1 MKIAI
6 LGAGRIA
13 VHMAETLAGMDDV
26 EAYAVGAREL
36 ERAEAFAEKYGF
48 TKAYGSYEEMLADKE
63 IDLVYIATPHSHH
76 YKHAKMCLEAGKNV
90 LCEKSFTVNADQAR
104 ALFKLAEEKNLLI
117 TEAIWTRYMPSRKII
132 QDIVESGVIESVNQ
146 NLQAVHCLMSESIR
160 LTLQVWCS
168 VKTLK
173 MCSRVQFLKAASI
186 FSKPLL

>member
-117 TEAIWTRYMPSRKII
+117 TEAFMDKVEVVSGIGKGTIVKMEKTIGKGRKAVWTTQS
-132 QDIVESGVIESVNQ
+132 
-146 NLQAVHCLMSESIR
+146 L
-160 LTLQVWCS
+160 
-168 VKTLK
+168 
-173 MCSRVQFLKAASI
+173 
-186 FSKPLL
+186 

>member
-63 IDLVYIATPHSHH
+63 IDLVYIATHIPIIINTQ
-76 YKHAKMCLEAGKNV
+76 KCVWKQEKMCCVKNH
-90 LCEKSFTVNADQAR
+90 LR
-104 ALFKLAEEKNLLI
+104 
-117 TEAIWTRYMPSRKII
+117 
-132 QDIVESGVIESVNQ
+132 
-146 NLQAVHCLMSESIR
+146 
-160 LTLQVWCS
+160 
-168 VKTLK
+168 
-173 MCSRVQFLKAASI
+173 
-186 FSKPLL
+186 